1 MSILEN
7 AGDTVSEPQNVDQ
20 QLDTCKAIDI

>member
-1 MSILEN
+1 MSFLEN
-7 AGDTVSEPQNVDQ
+7 ACDTVSEPQNVVQ